1 MTEEIKEILEYY
13 QKDID
18 KFEYYMSDYNDEQL
32 KTTFSKNYQR
42 YKNHKILLNYI
53 TNLQKEN
60 QSLKEKLNC
69 KEYFSST
76 MPENTEFVILT
87 KENYD
92 RQQKDLALE
101 NITLKSRNEK
111 AVEYIKNIDYFDG
124 EISDDIENIPFK
136 YAMDTDIDE
145 LLNILQGGDE

>member
-1 MTEEIKEILEYY
+1 MSEEIKEILKYY

-60 QSLKEKLNC
+60 EKLKEENKRI
-69 KEYFSST
+69 FSRVNDDELLISNA
-76 MPENTEFVILT
+76 M
-87 KENYD
+87 NYAELQD
-92 RQQKDLALE
+92 Y
-101 NITLKSRNEK
+101 KSRNKK
-111 AVEYIKNIDYFDG
+111 AVEYIKSKKAIINTDYIRIFDLF
-124 EISDDIENIPFK
+124 EIEEQGYTKD
-136 YAMDTDIDE
+136 
-145 LLNILQGGDE
+145 LLNILEGGDE